1 MVNIN
6 DVCVSFKDSGQIFKH
21 LAAVYFPGSDA
32 GQLYYADM
40 TSNFWPTDQIRSC
53 SSLLEWKPAIL
64 C

>member
-6 DVCVSFKDSGQIFKH
+6 NTCVSFKDSEQIFKH
-21 LAAVYFPGSDA
+21 LTAVYIPRSDPGP
-32 GQLYYADM
+32 LYYADS
-40 TSNFWPTDQIRSC
+40 TSDFWPTNQIRSC